1 MAKFVFEGVNEY
13 ATRLKKLDTKAEGMI
28 KRAVYDGAA
37 EVKKAFLA
45 ELNALPTSKNR
56 YRVTELPLSGV
67 TQTQKR
73 GLIEGFG
80 LAGMR
85 NDAGFI
91 NTKVGFDGYNAVRTK
106 KYPNGQPNALIAN
119 AVNSGSSVRKKIP
132 FVNKATK
139 AAIGPCKAAM
149 IQRFDNDTKNIMK

>member
-1 MAKFVFEGVNEY
+1 MATFQFSGIDEY
-13 ATRLKKLDTKAEGMI
+13 ATKIKKLSDKAEGMI

-45 ELNALPTSKNR
+45 ELSALPVVKNR
-56 YRVTELPLSGV
+56 YHKTTLPLSGI
-67 TQTQKR
+67 TETQKR

-80 LAGMR
+80 LAEMR

-91 NTKVGFDGYNAVRTK
+91 NTKVGFDGYNAVRSR

-119 AVNSGSSVRKKIP
+119 AINSGSSVRKKIP
-132 FVNKATK
+132 FVNRATK
-139 AAIGPCKAAM
+139 ASMGPCKAAM
-149 IQRFDNDTKNIMK
+149 IQRFNEDTQNIMK